1 VEGIA
6 IQTALVKVLQV
17 RVQNKYGSIFRGQR
31 ITSAGEILDTHNALT
46 VRIHSRGIAVPVMP
60 GQWWNVTGR
69 VESRSFINSGGFQMT
84 EDQMEVEPG
93 DAMLRMPSGAHI
105 VDYLTRNPRF
115 AGVGPV
121 TAERLWE
128 TFRDTLFD
136 VLDEGD
142 VQALADVI
150 GPQRASMLVQ
160 GWQEEGLSNSLQ
172 WLQSY
177 GIGITIGRRILGY
190 FGKEAGEKISE
201 NPYRLLSFAA
211 GWAEVDKIAREQLRV
226 ERDDKHR
233 LAAAIEETVY
243 RRFSLGDTYVPR
255 ADLVAGLRSILKGEQ
270 HSRDLIEKAI
280 HESEAAGRLLFDREG
295 NAYSLGA
302 SILENKAVDC
312 IRERL
317 GRKGPPCDV
326 DRIIKAYEDR
336 ESHGFRLNKEQ
347 RVAVH
352 LIAEN
357 DFAVV
362 TGGAGCGKTTVLKC
376 VYEVLEAQGY
386 DITQLAL
393 AGKAV
398 KRMMEATGRPAITL
412 ASFIKK
418 MKEAEGRSEA
428 DATSRMALVIDE
440 ASMVDLISFSGAIR
454 FASKDAKIVLIGDP
468 HQLPPVGPGLILH
481 CLTEIPEV
489 PHVEL
494 KIAKRFGNEIADIA
508 NGVKDGAFPAL
519 ERFTQQVR
527 FIEADEA
534 DMGRLGASLF
544 LEQPEDTVV
553 LCATRKVAG
562 TINQVVQ
569 EALSPGRKPLRLWN
583 IELDMWEHTGFFEG
597 DLLICTQNHWDI
609 GIQNGS
615 IGRLVVIE
623 EYPSIS
629 CNDGDGGLPERGR
642 IEWDDGETRTLREDL
657 LDSLELGYA
666 LTVHKSQGSQ
676 WRRVVICLPTK
687 AGSRSPIIERS
698 LVYTALTR
706 AQSEI
711 IVLGH
716 HARLAEAVGHKKAAD
731 RRKVGLPKRLAQMLK
746 DYPTKARASELEGLA
761 GQSRNAN

>member
-1 VEGIA
+1 MVGQSIA
-6 IQTALVKVLQV
+6 RQVAFVRILQV
-17 RVQNKYGSIFRGQR
+17 RVQNKNGVIFRGQR
-31 ITSAGEILDTHNALT
+31 ITSDGEILDTHNALI
-46 VRIHSRGIAVPVMP
+46 VRIQRRGIGVTVLP
-60 GQWWNVTGR
+60 GQWWSVVGR
-69 VESRSFINSGGFQMT
+69 VETRTFINSSGFEMT

-93 DAMLRMPSGAHI
+93 DASLRKPSGAHI
-105 VDYLTRNPRF
+105 VEYLARNPRF
-115 AGVGPV
+115 AGIGKI

-128 TFRDTLFD
+128 TFGDALFE

-142 VQALADVI
+142 TTALADVI
-150 GPQRASMLVQ
+150 GPQRANMLVQ

-190 FGKEAGEKISE
+190 FGREASEKISE

-211 GWAEVDKIAREQLRV
+211 GWSEVDKLAKGQLGV
-226 ERDDKHR
+226 ERDDERR

-280 HESEAAGRLLFDREG
+280 AQSESTGRLLFDREG

-302 SILENKAVDC
+302 SILENKVVDC

-317 GRKGPPCDV
+317 TRRSPPCDV
-326 DRIIKAYEDR
+326 DGIVHAYEDR
-336 ESHGFRLNKEQ
+336 EGYGFRLNKEQ
-347 RVAVH
+347 REAVH

-386 DITQLAL
+386 NITQLAL

-398 KRMMEATGRPAITL
+398 KRMMEATALPAITL
-412 ASFIKK
+412 ASFINK
-418 MKEAEGRSEA
+418 MKEVEGRNEA
-428 DATSRMALVIDE
+428 DANGRMALVIDE

-454 FASKDAKIVLIGDP
+454 FANVDTKIVLIGDP

-481 CLTEIPEV
+481 CLTQIPEI

-508 NGVKDGAFPAL
+508 NSVKDGAFPAP

-527 FIEADEA
+527 FIEADEEE
-534 DMGRLGASLF
+534 MGRLGASLY
-544 LEQPEDTVV
+544 LEQSEDTVV

-562 TINQVVQ
+562 MINQVVQ
-569 EALSPGRKPLRLWN
+569 GALSPGRRPLRLWN
-583 IELDMWEHTGFFEG
+583 LEQDMWEHTGFYES

-615 IGRLVVIE
+615 IGQLIE
-623 EYPSIS
+623 
-629 CNDGDGGLPERGR
+629 
-642 IEWDDGETRTLREDL
+642 IEDTPTPHGEVAGESPALGWVLWDDGEKRPLHENL

-687 AGSRSPIIERS
+687 AGSRSSIIERS

-711 IVLGH
+711 IALGQ
-716 HARLAEAVGHKKAAD
+716 HAHLAEAVGHRKAAD
-731 RRKVGLPKRLAQMLK
+731 RRKVGLPRRLAQML
-746 DYPTKARASELEGLA
+746 SV
-761 GQSRNAN
+761 

>member
-1 VEGIA
+1 MVRQSIA
-6 IQTALVKVLQV
+6 RQMALVRVMQV
-17 RVQNKYGSIFRGQR
+17 RVQNQNGVIFRGQR
-31 ITSAGEILDTHNALT
+31 ITSDGEILDTPHALI
-46 VRIHSRGIAVPVMP
+46 VRIQRHGIGVTVLP
-60 GQWWNVTGR
+60 GQWWNVVGR
-69 VESRSFINSGGFQMT
+69 IETRTFINSGGFEIT
-84 EDQMEVEPG
+84 EEQMEVEPG
-93 DAMLRMPSGAHI
+93 DAALRQPSGGHI
-105 VDYLTRNPRF
+105 VEYLARNPRF
-115 AGVGPV
+115 EGIGKM
-121 TAERLWE
+121 TAKRLWE
-128 TFRDTLFD
+128 TFGDALFG
-136 VLDEGD
+136 VLDKGD
-142 VQALADVI
+142 TTALADVI
-150 GPQRASMLVQ
+150 GPQRATRLVQ
-160 GWQEEGLSNSLQ
+160 GWKEEGLSNSLQ
-172 WLQSY
+172 WLQIH
-177 GIGITIGRRILGY
+177 GIGITIGRLILGY
-190 FGKEAGEKISE
+190 FGSEVSEKIYE

-211 GWAEVDKIAREQLRV
+211 GWSEVDKLAKEQFGV
-226 ERDDKHR
+226 ERDDARR

-255 ADLVAGLRSILKGEQ
+255 ANLVAGLGSILTGEQ

-280 HESEAAGRLLFDREG
+280 AQSEATGRLLYDRDG

-302 SILENKAVDC
+302 SILENKVVDC
-312 IRERL
+312 IRERI

-326 DRIIKAYEDR
+326 DCIIHAYEER
-336 ESHGFRLNKEQ
+336 EGNGFRLNKEQ
-347 RVAVH
+347 REAVQ
-352 LIAEN
+352 LIAKN

-376 VYEVLEAQGY
+376 IYEVLEAQGY
-386 DITQLAL
+386 HITQLAL

-412 ASFIKK
+412 ASFIKR
-418 MKEAEGRSEA
+418 MKEDEGRNEVNA
-428 DATSRMALVIDE
+428 IGRMALVIDE
-440 ASMVDLISFSGAIR
+440 ASMVDLISFSSAIR
-454 FASKDAKIVLIGDP
+454 FANVGSKIVLIGDP

-481 CLTEIPEV
+481 CLADIPTI

-508 NGVKDGAFPAL
+508 NSVKDGAFPAP

-534 DMGRLGASLF
+534 DMGYLGAKLY

-562 TINQVVQ
+562 MINQIVQ

-583 IELDMWEHTGFFEG
+583 VEQDMWEHTGFYES
-597 DLLICTQNHWDI
+597 DLLICTQNHWDV

-615 IGRLVVIE
+615 IGQLIE
-623 EYPSIS
+623 ITDTLTPHDEVTGESPVL
-629 CNDGDGGLPERGR
+629 GWVM
-642 IEWDDGETRTLREDL
+642 WDDGEKCPLHENL

-666 LTVHKSQGSQ
+666 LTVHKAQGSQ

-687 AGSRSPIIERS
+687 AGSRSPLIERS

-716 HARLAEAVGHKKAAD
+716 HAHLAEAVGHRKAAD
-731 RRKVGLPKRLAQMLK
+731 RRKVGLPRRLAQML
-746 DYPTKARASELEGLA
+746 SV
-761 GQSRNAN
+761 

>member
-1 VEGIA
+1 MVRQSIA
-6 IQTALVKVLQV
+6 RRTAFVRVIQV
-17 RVQNKYGSIFRGQR
+17 RVQNKNGVIFRGQR
-31 ITSAGEILDTHNALT
+31 ITSDGEILDTSHALI
-46 VRIHSRGIAVPVMP
+46 VRIQSHGIGVTVLP
-60 GQWWNVTGR
+60 GQWWSVAGKT
-69 VESRSFINSGGFQMT
+69 ESRTFINSGGFEIT

-93 DAMLRMPSGAHI
+93 DAALCKPSGIH
-105 VDYLTRNPRF
+105 VVEYLARNPRF
-115 AGVGPV
+115 EGIGKI

-128 TFRDTLFD
+128 TFGDALFGILDNGDTT
-136 VLDEGD
+136 
-142 VQALADVI
+142 ALANVI
-150 GPQRASMLVQ
+150 KPQRATRLVQ

-172 WLQSY
+172 WLQGH

-190 FGKEAGEKISE
+190 FGSEASEKIYE
-201 NPYRLLSFAA
+201 NPYRLLSFSA
-211 GWAEVDKIAREQLRV
+211 GWSEVDKIAKEQFGV
-226 ERDDKHR
+226 ERDDERR

-255 ADLVAGLRSILKGEQ
+255 ANLVAGLGSILTGEQ
-270 HSRDLIEKAI
+270 HSWDLIEKAI
-280 HESEAAGRLLFDREG
+280 AQSEATGRLLYDHDG

-302 SILENKAVDC
+302 SILENKVVDC

-326 DRIIKAYEDR
+326 NVIIHAYEER
-336 ESHGFRLNKEQ
+336 EGNGFRLNKEQ
-347 RVAVH
+347 REAVH
-352 LIAEN
+352 LITKN

-376 VYEVLEAQGY
+376 IYEVLEAQGY
-386 DITQLAL
+386 HITQLAL

-412 ASFIKK
+412 ASFIKR
-418 MKEAEGRSEA
+418 MKEVEGRNEA
-428 DATSRMALVIDE
+428 NETGRMALLIDE

-454 FASKDAKIVLIGDP
+454 FVNADSKIVLIGDP

-481 CLTEIPEV
+481 CLVEIPEL

-508 NGVKDGAFPAL
+508 NSVKDGTFPAP

-527 FIEADEA
+527 FIEVDEA
-534 DMGRLGASLF
+534 DMGPLGEKLY

-562 TINQVVQ
+562 MINQMVQ
-569 EALSPGRKPLRLWN
+569 GALSSGRKPLRLWN
-583 IELDMWEHTGFFEG
+583 VEQDMWEHAGFYES

-615 IGRLVVIE
+615 IGQLIE
-623 EYPSIS
+623 IEDALTL
-629 CNDGDGGLPERGR
+629 NGEVAGELPVLGWVL
-642 IEWDDGETRTLREDL
+642 WDDGEKRPLHENL

-666 LTVHKSQGSQ
+666 LTVHKAQGSQ

-687 AGSRSPIIERS
+687 AGSRSPLIERS

-716 HARLAEAVGHKKAAD
+716 HARLAEAVVHRKAAD
-731 RRKVGLPKRLAQMLK
+731 RRKVGLPRRLAQML
-746 DYPTKARASELEGLA
+746 SV
-761 GQSRNAN
+761 